1 MIRKIIGTISAKF
14 LHALFNFFILIII
27 SRNLGAEGLG
37 ILGLVVLNVTII
49 LLFVDLVGGGAV
61 IYFTPKKND
70 RALWITSVLWAL
82 FSIFLVFIFGFI
94 LDYYP
99 IIRDFIIP
107 KGYWYY
113 TLFLVLATTFNQ
125 INYSFLIG
133 KEMIREYNL
142 IYSIHII
149 LLLVIVLIFFYAFG
163 AVSVVSFII
172 AEYIALSLSVIIG
185 WWFLIP
191 VFDEKEE
198 YMFIP
203 LFKEMFKYSLFGQ
216 SSNALTIINKR
227 ISFYVINA
235 SLGLTSLGVY
245 NIAVQL
251 TEGLRLIGSSV
262 STVQYSKIVNEGD
275 NDNSKFLTIS
285 LLKLTTLSTIIALC
299 LLLIL
304 PNSLYVFM
312 FGEEFNDIKMV
323 VFSLSLGVVS
333 LSGNMVLSH
342 FFSGIGLP
350 KYAFWSS
357 FVGITVT
364 LMFLFYLIPLYGYIG
379 AGITA
384 SLAYTTSFIYLLYSF
399 ILRTQTRIRDLL
411 ITKSDFVFFKA
422 KISKLL

>member
-1 MIRKIIGTISAKF
+1 
-14 LHALFNFFILIII
+14 
-27 SRNLGAEGLG
+27 
-37 ILGLVVLNVTII
+37 
-49 LLFVDLVGGGAV
+49 
-61 IYFTPKKND
+61 
-70 RALWITSVLWAL
+70 
-82 FSIFLVFIFGFI
+82 
-94 LDYYP
+94 
-99 IIRDFIIP
+99 
-107 KGYWYY
+107 
-113 TLFLVLATTFNQ
+113 
-125 INYSFLIG
+125 
-133 KEMIREYNL
+133 MIREYNL

-163 AVSVVSFII
+163 AVSVVSFVI

-285 LLKLTTLSTIIALC
+285 LLKLTTLSTIIVEKDRVEDKGKLDEK
-299 LLLIL
+299 LK
-304 PNSLYVFM
+304 
-312 FGEEFNDIKMV
+312 EFNDIKMV

-357 FVGITVT
+357 FVGIAVT

-384 SLAYTTSFIYLLYSF
+384 SLAYSTSFIYLLYSF

-411 ITKSDFVFFKA
+411 ITKSDLAFFKA

>member
-1 MIRKIIGTISAKF
+1 MIRKILGTVSAKF

-37 ILGLVVLNVTII
+37 ILGLVILNVTII

-61 IYFTPKKND
+61 IYFTPRKND
-70 RALWITSVLWAL
+70 RALWFVSVLWAS
-82 FSIFLVFIFGFI
+82 FSIFLIFIFGFI
-94 LDYYP
+94 LDYFP
-99 IIRDFIIP
+99 TIRDFIIP
-107 KGYWYY
+107 QGYWYY
-113 TLFLVLATTFNQ
+113 TLFLVLAITFNQ

-149 LLLVIVLIFFYAFG
+149 LLLVTVLILFYSFG
-163 AVSVVSFII
+163 SVSVVTYII
-172 AEYIALSLSVIIG
+172 AEYIALSLSIIIG
-185 WWFLIP
+185 WWFLVP

-198 YMFIP
+198 YMFVP
-203 LFKEMFKYSLFGQ
+203 LFKEMFQYSVFGQ

-245 NIAVQL
+245 NIAIQL

-262 STVQYSKIVNEGD
+262 STVQYSMIVNQSD
-275 NDNSKFLTIS
+275 NDNSKSLTIR
-285 LLKLTTLSTIIALC
+285 LLKLTTLISALALS

-304 PNSLYVFM
+304 PNALYVFM
-312 FGEEFNDIKMV
+312 FGEEFNDIKTV
-323 VFSLSLGVVS
+323 IFSLSLGVVC

-357 FVGITVT
+357 FIGVAFT
-364 LMFLFYLIPLYGYIG
+364 LMFLFYLIPIYGYLG

-384 SLAYTTSFIYLLYSF
+384 SFAYLASFIYLLYSF
-399 ILRTQTRIRDLL
+399 ILKTQIGIRDLL
-411 ITKSDFVFFKA
+411 LTKSDITFFKS
-422 KISKLL
+422 KISNLL

>member
-1 MIRKIIGTISAKF
+1 MIQKIIGTVSAKF
-14 LHALFNFFILIII
+14 LHALINFFILVII
-27 SRNLGAEGLG
+27 SRNLGGEGLG
-37 ILGLVVLNVTII
+37 ILGLVILNVTIM

-70 RALWITSVLWAL
+70 RALWLISVLWAL
-82 FSIFLVFIFGFI
+82 FSIGVIFIFGFI
-94 LDYYP
+94 LDYFP

-107 KGYWYY
+107 QGYWYY
-113 TLFLVLATTFNQ
+113 TLFLVLAMTFNQ

-149 LLLVIVLIFFYAFG
+149 LLLVGVLILFYAFG

-185 WWFLIP
+185 WCFLIP

-198 YMFIP
+198 YKFMS
-203 LFKEMFKYSLFGQ
+203 LFKEMFQYSVFGQ
-216 SSNALTIINKR
+216 LSNALTIINKR

-251 TEGLRLIGSSV
+251 TEGLRLIGSSI

-275 NDNSKFLTIS
+275 NNNSKSLTIR
-285 LLKLTTLSTIIALC
+285 LLKLTILITVLALC
-299 LLLIL
+299 LLLLL
-304 PNSLYVFM
+304 PNVFYVFM
-312 FGEEFNDIKMV
+312 FGEEFTDIKMV

-357 FVGITVT
+357 FVGVAVT
-364 LMFLFYLIPLYGYIG
+364 LMFLFYLIPIYGYIG

-399 ILRTQTRIRDLL
+399 ILKTKMRLRDLL
-411 ITKSDFVFFKA
+411 ITKSDVAFFKA
-422 KISKLL
+422 KISKMI